1 MLRSLHIEHY
11 VLIDSLDVSF
21 PEGLVIITGSTGA
34 GKSILLGAL
43 DLLSGAKADAGAI
56 RDGEES
62 CVVEGEFEVQDPDGA
77 IRGALEEA
85 GAEWDEGRLLVRRVV
100 YNTGRSRSFVNDCP
114 VSVGLLSDISSSLFD
129 IHSQHQSLMLS
140 SRRFQLSL
148 LDHYAGSTAVL
159 AEVGRM
165 WTKLKE
171 SEREYGEVCHQLES
185 SESAGEYNRAQWEE
199 LDKAAL
205 VEGELEELEEEQKTL
220 ANAESIKSDFAE
232 ACASLDSEELGVASA
247 LKDASRAISR
257 AARFVPA
264 AEELATRLDSSRIEI
279 EDILSDVR
287 KLDSGVLL
295 SEQRLAEVDGR
306 ISLIYKLF
314 QKHGCRSVSELIAA
328 KEKFGQMIFDSSA
341 LSERKS
347 ELENLISS
355 LGKEYK
361 VRAAELSKMRAEASP
376 RLAGEVSE
384 KVRSLELPKAV
395 FEIRMAPGPEG
406 AFGTDSVDFL
416 FDANG
421 TRPVELSK
429 CASGGEI
436 SRIMLCLKAMM
447 ARFEGM
453 PTLIFDEIDTGVS
466 GSAAHSMGA
475 MICEMGC
482 DMQVFAVTHLPQVA
496 AKGDAHYVVEKSE
509 DGSGRNVSSLQRVEG
524 DRRVEE
530 IARLL
535 SGAQITQAA
544 IENAKSL
551 LNGN

>member
-62 CVVEGEFEVQDPDGA
+62 CVVEGEFELADADGS
-77 IRGALEEA
+77 IRSALEEA

-100 YNTGRSRSFVNDCP
+100 YSTGRSRSFVNDCP
-114 VSVGLLSDISSSLFD
+114 VSVNLLSDISSSLFD
-129 IHSQHQSLMLS
+129 IHSQHQSIMLS

-148 LDHYAGSTAVL
+148 LDHFADSVSVL
-159 AEVGRM
+159 AEAGRL
-165 WTKLKE
+165 WSDLKGK
-171 SEREYGEVCHQLES
+171 EREYEEVCRKLEAAE
-185 SESAGEYNRAQWEE
+185 SESEYNRTQWEE
-199 LDKAAL
+199 LDRAAL
-205 VEGELEELEEEQKTL
+205 VPGEMETLEEERKTL

-232 ACASLDSEELGVASA
+232 ASGLLSGEEFNLLSA
-247 LKDASRAISR
+247 LKDASRAVAR

-264 AEELATRLDSSRIEI
+264 AEPLSSRLDSARIEI
-279 EDILSDVR
+279 EDILSDVGR
-287 KLDSGVLL
+287 LDSSVVL
-295 SEQRLAEVDGR
+295 SEERLAEVDAR
-306 ISLIYKLF
+306 MSILYRLF
-314 QKHGCRSVSELIAA
+314 QKHGCRSVEELIDIREKLGGALFDSTALAA
-328 KEKFGQMIFDSSA
+328 KKQS
-341 LSERKS
+341 
-347 ELENLISS
+347 LEAGISS
-355 LGKEYK
+355 LKKEYEDK
-361 VRAAELSKMRAEASP
+361 AAILSGMRSGAAGK
-376 RLAGEVSE
+376 LAAEVSE

-395 FEIRMAPGPEG
+395 FEVRITSGTPGASG
-406 AFGTDSVDFL
+406 VDCVDFL

-421 TRPVELSK
+421 SRPVELSK

-453 PTLIFDEIDTGVS
+453 PTMIFDEIDTGVS
-466 GSAAHSMGA
+466 GSAAHRMGA
-475 MICEMGC
+475 LICDMGR

-509 DGSGRNVSSLQRVEG
+509 DGSGRNLTSVQRIDGE
-524 DRRVEE
+524 RRVGE

-544 IENAKSL
+544 IENARSL